1 MESRACAYTTAQTAT
16 AAQRQQTT
24 FDALQ
29 GGKNERKR
37 ANRINTRPQAQTRLK
52 TAYTASAVQ
61 FTPTATPTP
70 TKTGIMLHN
79 NTAVGKTHKN
89 AKMSIKTSEKKL
101 AMQFRRVYYKLASN
115 EGGSLRTG
123 RSPHNRQRGQLSLKF
138 LTIKKSS
145 RRDKK

>member
-1 MESRACAYTTAQTAT
+1 MQAGNGR
-16 AAQRQQTT
+16 QRKRQPQRRT
-24 FDALQ
+24 ALQ
-29 GGKNERKR
+29 RTTRGQKR
-37 ANRINTRPQAQTRLK
+37 AQARKPHKHSTASATPLK
-52 TAYTASAVQ
+52 TAHTASAVQ
-61 FTPTATPTP
+61 FTQAPTP
-70 TKTGIMLHN
+70 TKTGIVLHN
-79 NTAVGKTHKN
+79 DTAVGKAYKN

-123 RSPHNRQRGQLSLKF
+123 RSPHNRQLGQLSLKF